1 MALKDLLTSSSPNY
15 CKNLLSGRN
24 VCFRPMIVGEEKSLL
39 LAKQTEDK
47 KTILKNLI
55 NVLSDCC
62 SDENIKNIK
71 SITIAEFENLFLL
84 LRCKSIGETE
94 TFLVKCPET
103 GEQVQI
109 KVNLEN
115 DLKLSVNTPNNL
127 IKLNDNLGMVMQEPT
142 IHALFKYPNYDKD
155 SEELFGFIGCCIK
168 EIQTNKETI
177 NCQDM
182 PEQEILE
189 FIKNLNK
196 KQFNEIMLFLNET
209 SKTYIIANYK
219 TKDGTL
225 RQLKINGLFN
235 YFSFFLTI

>member
-1 MALKDLLTSSSPNY
+1 
-15 CKNLLSGRN
+15 
-24 VCFRPMIVGEEKSLL
+24 MIVGEEKSLL

-47 KTILKNLI
+47 KSILKNLI

-62 SDENIKNIK
+62 SDEDIKDIK
-71 SITIAEFENLFLL
+71 KITIAEFENLFLL
-84 LRCKSIGETE
+84 LRSKSIGETE

-103 GEQVQI
+103 QEQVQI
-109 KVNLEN
+109 KVNLES
-115 DLKLSVNTPNNL
+115 DLKLSVNTPNNI
-127 IKLNDNLGMVMQEPT
+127 IKLNDNLVIVMQEPT

-168 EIQTNKETI
+168 ELQTKKETI

-182 PEQEILE
+182 PDQEILD
-189 FIKNLNK
+189 FVKNLNK
-196 KQFNEIMLFLNET
+196 KQFNEIIHYLNEI

-219 TKDGTL
+219 TKDGTS

>member
-55 NVLSDCC
+55 NVLSNCC
-62 SDENIKNIK
+62 SDDNIKDIKNI
-71 SITIAEFENLFLL
+71 SIAEFENLFLL
-84 LRCKSIGETE
+84 LRGKSIGETE
-94 TFLVKCPET
+94 AFLIKCPET
-103 GEQVQI
+103 EEQVQI
-109 KVNLEN
+109 KVNLES
-115 DLKLSVNTPNNL
+115 DLKLSVNTPNNV
-127 IKLNDNLGMVMQEPT
+127 IKLNLNLGIIMQEPT

-182 PEQEILE
+182 PEQEVLE

-196 KQFNEIMLFLNET
+196 KHFNEIMNYLNNT
-209 SKTYIIANYK
+209 SKTYITVNYT
-219 TKDGTL
+219 TKDGII
-225 RQLKINGLFN
+225 RELKINGLFN